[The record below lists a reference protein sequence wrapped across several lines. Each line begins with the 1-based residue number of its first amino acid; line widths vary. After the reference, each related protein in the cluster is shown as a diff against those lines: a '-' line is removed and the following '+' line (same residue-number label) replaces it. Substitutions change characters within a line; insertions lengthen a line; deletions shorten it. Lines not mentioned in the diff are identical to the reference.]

1 MTFTYTIGQDTTVHN
16 TTESEDL
23 IIEHA
28 KQICKQRQQSK
39 PSHTTELDAI
49 TEEYLD
55 DLAKRLQADTFSE
68 DAEYNY
74 YEAWA
79 LHTKQVEL
87 AAIISPSDDD
97 ATEWIQICDGRIR
110 SLEGLM
116 RNLAN
121 YGQNLTDEINR
132 AVVTEEISGLELKAL
147 KDKRAKLRTKY
158 ANYQNRRQVLLKE
171 VRPEIERRAGFTI
184 GEYKSAEQLE
194 HERKTKQYRPKK
206 KPMAKAE
213 WDKMDNI
220 QKRQAIRTHFVQIS

>member
-1 MTFTYTIGQDTTVHN
+1 
-16 TTESEDL
+16 
-23 IIEHA
+23 
-28 KQICKQRQQSK
+28 
-39 PSHTTELDAI
+39 
-49 TEEYLD
+49 
-55 DLAKRLQADTFSE
+55 
-68 DAEYNY
+68 
-74 YEAWA
+74 
-79 LHTKQVEL
+79 
-87 AAIISPSDDD
+87 
-97 ATEWIQICDGRIR
+97 
-110 SLEGLM
+110 M

-158 ANYQNRRQVLLKE
+158 ANYQNRRQVLLQE

-206 KPMAKAE
+206 KPMSKAE

-220 QKRQAIRTHFVQIS
+220 QKRKAIRTHFVQIS